1 MDRRSAHTPQPLPG
15 RNPSGAA
22 PHPPADPRPD
32 AGSGAGSNTESNTG
46 SAHQERGFL
55 HRVVLVDGL
64 AALFLL
70 SLAGLWFAADAL
82 LLIFACILFAILLH
96 ALSRALQRRLRLRSH
111 TVALAIVTGLMAAT
125 LGIGGWLMAPQ
136 LSEQASHLAQVVPTS
151 LDQLRAALERY
162 PRLKSLIAELPSNEQ
177 LARQLAAMAPNAGL
191 FFTGI
196 FGALGNVLIIIFAGV
211 YFAARPGLYVSGM
224 IRLVPIPRR
233 QRAREVLDE
242 LGATLAKWLMGKSLS
257 MLAAGIMTAVGLSL
271 LGIPLALILGIIAG
285 LMDFIPYL
293 GPLMAGVPALL
304 IAFSASPE
312 QALYVALLFGG
323 IQLVQGY
330 LLEPLIDQRTVSL
343 PPALTI
349 AMQVLFGAVFGLAG
363 VALATPLTAALLVLV
378 TMLYVQDILGDDAK
392 PPGRQR

>member
-1 MDRRSAHTPQPLPG
+1 MDRRSANSPQALPG
-15 RNPSGAA
+15 RNPSGAV
-22 PHPPADPRPD
+22 PPPPEETR
-32 AGSGAGSNTESNTG
+32 SGAGPAARET
-46 SAHQERGFL
+46 GFL
-55 HRVVLVDGL
+55 HRVVLVDGM

-96 ALSRALQRRLRLRSH
+96 ALSCALLRRLHLHSY
-111 TVALAIVTGLMAAT
+111 TVALAVVARSMAAT

-136 LSEQASHLAQVVPTS
+136 ISEQASHLAQVVPTS

-162 PRLKSLIAELPSNEQ
+162 PRLKSLMAELPSNEQ
-177 LARQLAAMAPNAGL
+177 LARQLAAMTPNAGL
-191 FFTGI
+191 FFSGVL
-196 FGALGNVLIIIFAGV
+196 GALGNALIIIFAGV
-211 YFAARPGLYVSGM
+211 YFAARPGLYIAGM

-233 QRAREVLDE
+233 PRAREVLDE

-312 QALYVALLFGG
+312 QALYVALLFGA

-349 AMQVLFGAVFGLAG
+349 AMQVLFGAIFGLAG

-392 PPGRQR
+392 PPGQLK

>member
-1 MDRRSAHTPQPLPG
+1 MDRRSANSPQALPG
-15 RNPSGAA
+15 RNPSGAV
-22 PHPPADPRPD
+22 PPPPEETR
-32 AGSGAGSNTESNTG
+32 SGAGPAARET
-46 SAHQERGFL
+46 GFL
-55 HRVVLVDGL
+55 HRVVLVDGM

-96 ALSRALQRRLRLRSH
+96 ALSCALLRRLHLHSY
-111 TVALAIVTGLMAAT
+111 TVALAVVAGSMAAT

-136 LSEQASHLAQVVPTS
+136 ISEQASHLAQVVPTS

-162 PRLKSLIAELPSNEQ
+162 PRLKSLMAELPSNEQ
-177 LARQLAAMAPNAGL
+177 LARQLAAMTPNAGL
-191 FFTGI
+191 FFSGVL
-196 FGALGNVLIIIFAGV
+196 GALGNALIIIFAGV
-211 YFAARPGLYVSGM
+211 YFAARPGLYIAGM

-233 QRAREVLDE
+233 PRAREVLDE

-312 QALYVALLFGG
+312 QALYVALLFGA

-349 AMQVLFGAVFGLAG
+349 AMQVLFGAIFGLAG

-392 PPGRQR
+392 PPGQLK

>member
-1 MDRRSAHTPQPLPG
+1 MDQRSANSPRDSAPAP
-15 RNPSGAA
+15 PAGAA
-22 PHPPADPRPD
+22 PVPSAAAPAALP
-32 AGSGAGSNTESNTG
+32 AQT
-46 SAHQERGFL
+46 ERGFL

-70 SLAGLWFAADAL
+70 VLAGLWFAAEAL

-111 TVALAIVTGLMAAT
+111 LAALAIVTCLMAAT
-125 LGIGGWLMAPQ
+125 LGLGGWLMAPQ

-151 LDQLRAALERY
+151 LDQVRAALGRY
-162 PRLKSLIAELPSNEQ
+162 PRLKALLAELPSNQ
-177 LARQLAAMAPNAGL
+177 RIASQMAALAPNAGL
-191 FFTGI
+191 FFSGVL
-196 FGALGNVLIIIFAGV
+196 GALGNTLIILFAGV
-211 YFAARPGLYVSGM
+211 YFAARPHLYINGM
-224 IRLVPIPRR
+224 VRLVPIARR
-233 QRAREVLDE
+233 PRARAVLDE
-242 LGATLAKWLMGKSLS
+242 LGNTLAKWLMGKALS
-257 MLAAGIMTAVGLSL
+257 MLTAGILTAVGLSL

-285 LMDFIPYL
+285 LLDFIPYL

-323 IQLVQGY
+323 IQVVQGY
-330 LLEPLIDQRTVSL
+330 LMEPLIDQRTVAL

-363 VALATPLTAALLVLV
+363 VALATPLTAALMVLV
-378 TMLYVQDILGDDAK
+378 TMLYVQDILGDNPA
-392 PPGRQR
+392 